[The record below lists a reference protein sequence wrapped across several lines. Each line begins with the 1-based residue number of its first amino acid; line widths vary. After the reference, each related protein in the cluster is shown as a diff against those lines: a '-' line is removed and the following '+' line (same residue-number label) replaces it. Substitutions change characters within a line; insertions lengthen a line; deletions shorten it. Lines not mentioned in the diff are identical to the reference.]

1 MFDLGW
7 PELLV
12 VAIVLIVVVGP
23 KDLPRVLRGFGR
35 TTSKIRSMAGEFRQQ
50 FDEALREAE
59 LEDVQSLVKDAR
71 KLDPRN
77 EIKKH
82 LSPLE
87 EAGKDVRAGLDEAMK
102 PKPKLDESAVPA
114 ATEAVAKA
122 PVKTG
127 ATRKT
132 AATSSSASK
141 KATPATKRASTA
153 AKPSGGQSKSAA
165 AKKPAARKTTTGKPA
180 ASKTAATKTAAT
192 KKTGSGS

>member
-35 TTSKIRSMAGEFRQQ
+35 TTSKIRGMAGEFRQQ

-82 LSPLE
+82 LSPLQ

-102 PKPKLDESAVPA
+102 PKPATKPQLDESAKPA

-127 ATRKT
+127 ATSKDCCNFKRSLEKGDTSHEAYFYRGNFGWRKVQIRRRQ
-132 AATSSSASK
+132 
-141 KATPATKRASTA
+141 KACR
-153 AKPSGGQSKSAA
+153 QEN
-165 AKKPAARKTTTGKPA
+165 RCQ
-180 ASKTAATKTAAT
+180 
-192 KKTGSGS
+192 